1 MLSRAHLFEGVAFPG
16 AMLRC
21 CGSGRR
27 QGDGSTVEEAFD
39 ASSAPGEVPVADAKV
54 RAAWLY
60 YVEGLTQEQIAEAL
74 GLSRVKVVRMLAA
87 ARSEGLVKIRIDAR
101 SARQA
106 GLERGLVTR
115 FGLEEAV
122 VVPAARDAASVS
134 SLVGYAAGLWL
145 SDKMSDGVSLAVG
158 WGQTLSQALRG
169 IPPRQIESMS
179 VVSLLGGLTHSRSI
193 NPSAVA
199 RRVADLF
206 GADCFQLTAPVFV
219 SNGELRDA
227 LWREPALRELR
238 QRARNADIALVS
250 VGDVVAGSTLFRE
263 GLLPQSDL
271 ASLKKAGAVGDLV
284 CHFIDAAGELV
295 DHPVN
300 RRVMAVSP
308 ADLKDIRLVA
318 IAAGGADKEL
328 AIRAALRASDAKVL
342 ITDESA
348 AEALL
353 NGGLS
358 DRRSEERLRA

>member
-1 MLSRAHLFEGVAFPG
+1 MLAAEAPG
-16 AMLRC
+16 QL
-21 CGSGRR
+21 
-27 QGDGSTVEEAFD
+27 GDETVDDAFD
-39 ASSAPGEVPVADAKV
+39 WGPSHREEPIADAKV

-74 GLSRVKVVRMLAA
+74 GLSRIKVIRMLAA

-106 GLERGLVTR
+106 GLERGLVTTL
-115 FGLEEAV
+115 GLEEAV
-122 VVPAARDAASVS
+122 VVPANQDSANISAM
-134 SLVGYAAGLWL
+134 VGYAAGLWL
-145 SDKMSDGVSLAVG
+145 SDRLTDGTALAVG
-158 WGQTLSQALRG
+158 WGRTLNQALRG
-169 IPPRQIESMS
+169 IQPRQLEGMS

-199 RRVADLF
+199 RRVADMF

-219 SNGELRDA
+219 SDPALRDA
-227 LWREPALRELR
+227 LWQEPTLRELLE
-238 QRARNADIALVS
+238 RARSAGIALVS
-250 VGDVVAGSTLFRE
+250 VGDLVADATLFRE

-271 ASLKKAGAVGDLV
+271 DSLEKAGAVGDLV
-284 CHFIDAAGELV
+284 CHFIDAEGRLV

-308 ADLKDIRLVA
+308 ADLKGIGLVA
-318 IAAGGADKEL
+318 IAAGGAHKEK
-328 AIRAALRASDAKVL
+328 AIRAALLASDAKVL

-353 NGGLS
+353 VRSVYARGGE
-358 DRRSEERLRA
+358 RRLRT

>member
-1 MLSRAHLFEGVAFPG
+1 MEDTFEAGPG
-16 AMLRC
+16 
-21 CGSGRR
+21 
-27 QGDGSTVEEAFD
+27 QGD
-39 ASSAPGEVPVADAKV
+39 VPVADAKV

-60 YVEGLTQEQIAEAL
+60 YVEGLTQEQIADAL
-74 GLSRVKVVRMLAA
+74 GLSRIKVIRMLAA

-101 SARQA
+101 STRQA
-106 GLERGLVTR
+106 MLERGLVTTL
-115 FGLEEAV
+115 GLDEAV

-145 SDKMSDGVSLAVG
+145 SDKLADGMSLAVG
-158 WGQTLSQALRG
+158 WGRTLSQALRG
-169 IPPRQIESMS
+169 IQPRQIDSMS

-219 SNGELRDA
+219 SNAELCAA
-227 LWREPALRELR
+227 LWREPTLRELR
-238 QRARNADIALVS
+238 ERARAADIALVS
-250 VGDVVAGSTLFRE
+250 VGDLVPGSTLFRE

-284 CHFIDAAGELV
+284 CHFIDEQGELV

-300 RRVMAVSP
+300 RRIMAVSP
-308 ADLKDIRLVA
+308 ADLKGIRLVA
-318 IAAGGADKEL
+318 IAAGGANKEQ

-353 NGGLS
+353 GSAS
-358 DRRSEERLRA
+358 DRRAQERIRA

>member
-1 MLSRAHLFEGVAFPG
+1 ME
-16 AMLRC
+16 
-21 CGSGRR
+21 
-27 QGDGSTVEEAFD
+27 DEFD
-39 ASSAPGEVPVADAKV
+39 AGPGHGEVPVADAKV

-74 GLSRVKVVRMLAA
+74 GLSRIKVIRMLAA

-101 SARQA
+101 STRQVM
-106 GLERGLVTR
+106 LERGLVTTL
-115 FGLEEAV
+115 GLAEAV

-145 SDKMSDGVSLAVG
+145 SDRLADGMSLAVG
-158 WGQTLSQALRG
+158 WGRTLSQALRG
-169 IPPRQIESMS
+169 IQPRQIDSMS

-219 SNGELRDA
+219 SNAELCEA
-227 LWREPALRELR
+227 LWREPTLRELR
-238 QRARNADIALVS
+238 ERARAADIALVS
-250 VGDVVAGSTLFRE
+250 VGDLVPGSTLFRE

-284 CHFIDAAGELV
+284 CHFIDAQGQPV

-300 RRVMAVSP
+300 RRIMAVSP
-308 ADLKDIRLVA
+308 ADLKGIGLVA
-318 IAAGGADKEL
+318 IAAGGANKEQ

-342 ITDESA
+342 ITDEGA

-353 NGGLS
+353 GGAS
-358 DRRSEERLRA
+358 DRRAQERIRA

>member
-1 MLSRAHLFEGVAFPG
+1 MFAGG
-16 AMLRC
+16 
-21 CGSGRR
+21 GRIGGLAV
-27 QGDGSTVEEAFD
+27 QDAFD
-39 ASSAPGEVPVADAKV
+39 SGIAQGEGPVADAKV

-74 GLSRVKVVRMLAA
+74 GLSRVKVIRMLAA
-87 ARSEGLVKIRIDAR
+87 ARNDGLVKIRIDAR

-106 GLERGLVTR
+106 GLERGLVTTL
-115 FGLEEAV
+115 GLQEAV
-122 VVPAARDAASVS
+122 VVPAARDPASVS

-145 SDKMSDGVSLAVG
+145 SDRIVDGMSLAVG
-158 WGQTLSQALRG
+158 WGRTLSQALRG
-169 IPPRQIESMS
+169 IQPRQIEAMS

-219 SNGELRDA
+219 SNAELRDA
-227 LWREPALRELR
+227 LWREPTLRELR
-238 QRARNADIALVS
+238 DRAKAADIALVS

-271 ASLKKAGAVGDLV
+271 ASLKAAGAVGDLG
-284 CHFIDAAGELV
+284 CHFIDAEGQLV

-308 ADLKDIRLVA
+308 TDLRGIGLVA
-318 IAAGGADKEL
+318 IAAGGADKEQ
-328 AIRAALRASDAKVL
+328 AISAALRASNAKVL

-353 NGGLS
+353 AKSASNKIA
-358 DRRSEERLRA
+358 EERIRA